1 MKSVIGL
8 FTGGLILAAAFGSCK
23 HDPPFDPTQHSVT
36 DNCDPDTVYFVND
49 ILPLIVSNCAKS
61 GCHDGSGEEEANEL
75 TSYETIINSD
85 YIDAYNAN
93 HSDMI
98 EAVTSGGGEDKM
110 PPSPNQPLTSAQID
124 FLTTWI
130 NQGAHNN
137 ECSGGCDTTAVSYST
152 TIVNTMSNYCNGCHS
167 GGSPSGGIDLT
178 TYAGVAD
185 IASDGRLMGSIQ
197 HNAGYVAM
205 PYNAALMPEC
215 KIDEIRIW
223 VENGFP
229 ND

>member
-1 MKSVIGL
+1 
-8 FTGGLILAAAFGSCK
+8 
-23 HDPPFDPTQHSVT
+23 PPFDPTQHSVT

-61 GCHDGSGEEEANEL
+61 GCHDGSGEEETNEL

-85 YIDAYNAN
+85 YVDAYNAN

-124 FLTTWI
+124 LLKTWI